1 MALESKLT
9 EQQLFD
15 QLISSLVHTT
25 WVSLGKIKNPMTDK
39 IEKDIVSASIN
50 IDMIDMLYKRMDGNL
65 SDDEKSKLGGIIE
78 ANINEI
84 TVSIGTQLEKIYD
97 SGVDGTYKYGN
108 TSTQSFYS
116 SLYFTMFKPICIG
129 LYVNTSEKLQLYN
142 HGLRRQY
149 ETLDEFGLT
158 ISYQI

>member
-65 SDDEKSKLGGIIE
+65 SDSEDKYLSQVLNELKMNYIHEKSQISETKSEGQE
-78 ANINEI
+78 ASEGYKTNNE
-84 TVSIGTQLEKIYD
+84 SGENAEKKIL
-97 SGVDGTYKYGN
+97 K
-108 TSTQSFYS
+108 Q
-116 SLYFTMFKPICIG
+116 K
-129 LYVNTSEKLQLYN
+129 KK
-142 HGLRRQY
+142 
-149 ETLDEFGLT
+149 
-158 ISYQI
+158 

>member
-65 SDDEKSKLGGIIE
+65 SDDEDKYLSEVLSELKMNYLHEKSQISETESESQE
-78 ANINEI
+78 ASEGTEDETNNE
-84 TVSIGTQLEKIYD
+84 SDKNAEK
-97 SGVDGTYKYGN
+97 KN
-108 TSTQSFYS
+108 F
-116 SLYFTMFKPICIG
+116 
-129 LYVNTSEKLQLYN
+129 
-142 HGLRRQY
+142 
-149 ETLDEFGLT
+149 ETTEYRET
-158 ISYQI
+158 

>member
-39 IEKDIVSASIN
+39 IEKDLMSASMN

-65 SDDEKSKLGGIIE
+65 SDAEDKYLGQVLSELKMNYIHEQSQAPETDDQKSQENQPEKTDNVANEKDKKTDSK
-78 ANINEI
+78 
-84 TVSIGTQLEKIYD
+84 
-97 SGVDGTYKYGN
+97 
-108 TSTQSFYS
+108 
-116 SLYFTMFKPICIG
+116 
-129 LYVNTSEKLQLYN
+129 SEK
-142 HGLRRQY
+142 GDK
-149 ETLDEFGLT
+149 E
-158 ISYQI
+158 

>member
-65 SDDEKSKLGGIIE
+65 SDAEDEYLSQVLSELKMNYIHEKSQIPETESEGQE
-78 ANINEI
+78 ASEEYKTNNKSGENA
-84 TVSIGTQLEKIYD
+84 EKKD
-97 SGVDGTYKYGN
+97 SET
-108 TSTQSFYS
+108 
-116 SLYFTMFKPICIG
+116 
-129 LYVNTSEKLQLYN
+129 EK
-142 HGLRRQY
+142 
-149 ETLDEFGLT
+149 EKKK
-158 ISYQI
+158 

>member
-39 IEKDIVSASIN
+39 IEKDIVSASIK

-65 SDDEKSKLGGIIE
+65 SDAEDKYLSEVLSELKMNYIHEKSQIPETESEGQE
-78 ANINEI
+78 ASEGYKTNNE
-84 TVSIGTQLEKIYD
+84 SGENAEKKD
-97 SGVDGTYKYGN
+97 SET
-108 TSTQSFYS
+108 
-116 SLYFTMFKPICIG
+116 
-129 LYVNTSEKLQLYN
+129 EK
-142 HGLRRQY
+142 
-149 ETLDEFGLT
+149 EKKK
-158 ISYQI
+158 

>member
-65 SDDEKSKLGGIIE
+65 SDDEDKYLSEVLSELKMNYLHEKSQISETESESQE
-78 ANINEI
+78 ASEGPEDETNNE
-84 TVSIGTQLEKIYD
+84 SDNNAEK
-97 SGVDGTYKYGN
+97 KN
-108 TSTQSFYS
+108 F
-116 SLYFTMFKPICIG
+116 
-129 LYVNTSEKLQLYN
+129 EK
-142 HGLRRQY
+142 
-149 ETLDEFGLT
+149 EKKK
-158 ISYQI
+158 

>member
-65 SDDEKSKLGGIIE
+65 SDAEDEYLSQVLSELKMNYIHEKSQISETESEGQEGTE
-78 ANINEI
+78 DETNNE
-84 TVSIGTQLEKIYD
+84 SGENAEKKD
-97 SGVDGTYKYGN
+97 SET
-108 TSTQSFYS
+108 
-116 SLYFTMFKPICIG
+116 
-129 LYVNTSEKLQLYN
+129 EK
-142 HGLRRQY
+142 
-149 ETLDEFGLT
+149 EKKE
-158 ISYQI
+158 

>member
-65 SDDEKSKLGGIIE
+65 SDSEDKYLSQVLNELKMNYIHEKSQISETKSEGQE
-78 ANINEI
+78 ASEGTEDETNNE
-84 TVSIGTQLEKIYD
+84 SGENAEKKIL
-97 SGVDGTYKYGN
+97 K
-108 TSTQSFYS
+108 Q
-116 SLYFTMFKPICIG
+116 K
-129 LYVNTSEKLQLYN
+129 KKKKK
-142 HGLRRQY
+142 
-149 ETLDEFGLT
+149 
-158 ISYQI
+158 

>member
-39 IEKDIVSASIN
+39 IEMDIVSASIN

-65 SDDEKSKLGGIIE
+65 SDAEDKYLSEVLSELKMNYLHEKSQISETESEGQE
-78 ANINEI
+78 ASEGTEDETNNE
-84 TVSIGTQLEKIYD
+84 SDKNAEKKNFE
-97 SGVDGTYKYGN
+97 T
-108 TSTQSFYS
+108 
-116 SLYFTMFKPICIG
+116 
-129 LYVNTSEKLQLYN
+129 EK
-142 HGLRRQY
+142 
-149 ETLDEFGLT
+149 EKKK
-158 ISYQI
+158 